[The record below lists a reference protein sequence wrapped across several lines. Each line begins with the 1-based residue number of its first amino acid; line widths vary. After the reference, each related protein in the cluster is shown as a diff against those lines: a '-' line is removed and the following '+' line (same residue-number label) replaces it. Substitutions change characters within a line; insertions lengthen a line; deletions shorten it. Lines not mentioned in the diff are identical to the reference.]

1 MHREEQSVRQ
11 INLTTT
17 VSEAYD
23 SEQCCSAVPHL
34 TEQREYEVIA
44 VYAVQVRTHLM
55 HELVRQC
62 EE

>member
-1 MHREEQSVRQ
+1 MRQ